1 MLILIKFLKIFIKKF
16 LKKVKNYF
24 LESICSFYLGFYLGN
39 LFSSL
44 LNNIRNKIIW
54 DGIILLI
61 IIYILETFNYIIY
74 LKKFKNKKLLIIL
87 KSLQIGILL
96 GFFIDAFK
104 VGS

>member
-1 MLILIKFLKIFIKKF
+1 MLRLIKFLKIFIKKI
-16 LKKVKNYF
+16 KNYSS
-24 LESICSFYLGFYLGN
+24 ESIFNFYLGFFLGN
-39 LFSSL
+39 LFSNL

-61 IIYILETFNYIIY
+61 IVYILETFNYTIY
-74 LKKFKNKKLLIIL
+74 KKNPKNKKLPSIL